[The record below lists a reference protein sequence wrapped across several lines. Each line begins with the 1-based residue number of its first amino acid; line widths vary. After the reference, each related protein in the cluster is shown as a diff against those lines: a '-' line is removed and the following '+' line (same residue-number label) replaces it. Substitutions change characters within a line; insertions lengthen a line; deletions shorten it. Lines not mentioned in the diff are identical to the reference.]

1 VTWKSYA
8 VVSGATVLA
17 GWLASAPVSNVPD
30 PAASVRRQPAGP
42 SDIPASD
49 ITREAERLQVRVRRE
64 VEYTQPR
71 RNPFRFGAGRPDAER
86 GGDIPDPAPPTP
98 PPPIAV
104 PPVAPPPPVSLSG
117 IAEDRDGSRVERTAI
132 LSSLSGVLLVREG
145 DAVLADYRVARIE
158 SEAVELVKT
167 DGTTLR
173 LSLSTPNSQLPTPNS
188 QLPTP
193 NSQLPTPK

>member
-17 GWLASAPVSNVPD
+17 GWLASAPPSNVPD
-30 PAASVRRQPAGP
+30 SAASVRRQPAGP

-98 PPPIAV
+98 LPPIAV
-104 PPVAPPPPVSLSG
+104 APVAPPPPPISLSG
-117 IAEDRDGSRVERTAI
+117 IAEDRDRARVERTAI
-132 LSSLSGVLLVREG
+132 LSSPSGVLLVREG

-158 SEAVELVKT
+158 SEAVELVKH
-167 DGTTLR
+167 DGSILR
-173 LSLSTPNSQLPTPNS
+173 LTLPD
-188 QLPTP
+188 
-193 NSQLPTPK
+193 